1 MSKKLLVIGSNS
13 IHVYNFIALVKD
25 NFDEV
30 LLVTNEVNR
39 EQDVTSIAIDFS
51 LGVQSLK
58 TIRKIRNLAD
68 KFQPSVVHMQQANT
82 YAFLTTLALK
92 NRNIP
97 LVLTAWGSDVL
108 VNPKKSFLLKKM
120 LQYTLSNLEV
130 ITADS
135 DHVLN
140 SAQKLVSK
148 KLSMHNVNFGINF
161 TDCMDYNKEN
171 IIYSN
176 RLHKELYNIDKVIH
190 SFAKFVSVSDNKHW
204 KLVVA
209 GSGDGTEA
217 LRDSVARLNVGN
229 QVEFVGF
236 LSQKENYEYYCRS
249 KIYISIPQSDSVS
262 ISLVEA
268 ILSKCVPFVSNL
280 DANKELIEDEQ
291 NGFIEKDLEN
301 INFNKYMQINAAKFE
316 ATRQKLKVS
325 FSKEYN
331 KNKYIEIYDKVCS

>member
-1 MSKKLLVIGSNS
+1 MSKKLLVVGSNS

-25 NFDEV
+25 NFDKV
-30 LLVTNEVNR
+30 LLVTNEINT
-39 EQDVTSIAIDFS
+39 EQDVSSVAIDFS

-58 TIRKIRNLAD
+58 TISKIRSIVD
-68 KFQPSVVHMQQANT
+68 EFQPSVVHIQQANT
-82 YAFLTTLALK
+82 YAFLTILALK

-108 VNPKKSFLLKKM
+108 VNPKKSFLFKKM
-120 LQYTLSNLEV
+120 LQYTLTNLEV
-130 ITADS
+130 IIADS

-148 KLSMHNVNFGINF
+148 KLSMYNVNFGINS
-161 TDCMDYNKEN
+161 TDCMEQNKEN

-190 SFAKFVSVSDNKHW
+190 SFAKFVVMPKNNHW
-204 KLVVA
+204 RLVVA
-209 GSGDGTEA
+209 GSGDDTDT
-217 LRDSVARLNVGN
+217 LKDLVARLNVN
-229 QVEFVGF
+229 THVKFVGF
-236 LSQKENYEYYCRS
+236 LNQKENYEYYCKS
-249 KIYISIPQSDSVS
+249 KIYISIPASDSVS

-268 ILSKCVPFVSNL
+268 ILSGCVPFVSNL
-280 DANKELIEDEQ
+280 EANLELIEDGQ
-291 NGFIEKDLEN
+291 NGFVENDLEN
-301 INFNKYMQINAAKFE
+301 INFDKFMQIDCEHFE

-331 KNKYIEIYDKVCS
+331 KNRYIEIYNKVCS